1 MPTMTHSV
9 RRHCTAAASSAAAAG
24 DLCTAPPGSII
35 CLPFGRPASNVV
47 ERKKV
52 RDFFA
57 LLV

>member
-1 MPTMTHSV
+1 MTHSV